1 MDAAKY
7 SKKRKYKD
15 ASAVKSAD
23 KTYKPLP
30 AAKASKSK
38 KQKRTEPE
46 VVAESSSSDDDDE
59 EAEDGAEGQES
70 SEEEEE
76 GGDQNAE
83 DIEEEDAEET
93 SELNKRVKAANAE
106 DEDAGENNQDTDLP
120 TDSAIS
126 ALQSAIGSDAQN
138 FADLKLSE
146 KTTKAIKEDM
156 GFEKMTTIQRKAIP
170 PLLAGRDVLGAAKTG
185 SGKTLAFLIPA
196 VEMLSALRFKPRNGT
211 GVIVVSPT
219 RELALQIFGVAR
231 ELMAHHSQTY
241 GIVIGGANRRA
252 EADKLSK
259 GVNLIIATPG
269 RLLDHLQNTPFVFK
283 NLKSL
288 IIDEA
293 DRILEIGFEDEM
305 RQIIKILPSEG
316 RQTMLFSAT
325 QTTKVED
332 LARISLRPGPLY
344 INVDEESTNST
355 VAGLEQGYVVCDA
368 DKRFLLLFSFLKRN
382 LKKKVLVFFSS
393 CASVN
398 YYAELLNYIDLPCL
412 SLHGKQKQQK
422 RTNTFFEFCNAK
434 TGILLC
440 TDVAARG
447 LDIPA
452 VDFIVQFD
460 PPDDPRDYIH
470 RVGRTARGANSKGR
484 SLLFLQP
491 QELGFL
497 SHLKEARVPVLEYDF
512 PAKKILN
519 VSSQLE
525 KLITQNYYLNQSAK
539 DGYRSYLHAYA
550 SHSLR
555 SVFDIHKL
563 DLAKVAKSFG
573 FATPPRVDI
582 TLGASMSR
590 DKKTQGRR
598 AYGSQPRQAQKFN
611 NKRR

>member
-1 MDAAKY
+1 MDSAKH
-7 SKKRKYKD
+7 SKKRKFKD
-15 ASAVKSAD
+15 SNGVKATVPQSKAVSA
-23 KTYKPLP
+23 P
-30 AAKASKSK
+30 ASKSK
-38 KQKRTEPE
+38 KLKRTVLEVAPE
-46 VVAESSSSDDDDE
+46 SSSDDSEEDDLE
-59 EAEDGAEGQES
+59 EQESS
-70 SEEEEE
+70 SEEEN
-76 GGDQNAE
+76 GGDE
-83 DIEEEDAEET
+83 KVGEDAAGDDEDA
-93 SELNKRVKAANAE
+93 SELNKRVEAANAE
-106 DEDAGENNQDTDLP
+106 DGDAAQNEDLVAADDNPLHTLVA
-120 TDSAIS
+120 T
-126 ALQSAIGSDAQN
+126 DAQN
-138 FADLKLSE
+138 FADLHLSD
-146 KTTKAIKEDM
+146 KTMKAIKEDM
-156 GFEKMTTIQRKAIP
+156 GFEKMTPIQRRTIP

-252 EADKLSK
+252 EAEKLSK
-259 GVNLIIATPG
+259 GVNLLIATPG

-288 IIDEA
+288 VIDEA

-316 RQTMLFSAT
+316 RQSMLFSAT

-332 LARISLRPGPLY
+332 LARMSLRPGPLY
-344 INVDEESTNST
+344 INVDEESVSST
-355 VAGLEQGYVVCDA
+355 VAGLEQGYVTCEA

-382 LKKKVLVFFSS
+382 LKKKVIVFFSS

-491 QELGFL
+491 QEAGFL
-497 SHLKEARVPVLEYDF
+497 THLKTARVPVVEYDF

-519 VSSQLE
+519 ISSQLE
-525 KLITQNYYLNQSAK
+525 KLISQNYYLNQSAK
-539 DGYRSYLHAYA
+539 EGYRSYLHAYA

-555 SVFDIHKL
+555 TVFDVNKL

-573 FATPPRVDI
+573 FSTPPRIDL

-590 DKKTQGRR
+590 DKKAQGRR
-598 AYGSQPRQAQKFN
+598 TYGSQPRQNQKFN
-611 NKRR
+611 KRR